1 MIFMDFLAQGN
12 ERILLVDDEE
22 QIVEMLQKMLE
33 HLGYRLTVTTSS
45 AKALELFRSE
55 PEAFDLVITD
65 QTMPEITGVELSK
78 RLRGIRFDIPVIFC
92 TGYNETV
99 TEGKLKA
106 VGINEYLIKP
116 AQRSEIV
123 GTVRRLLDKK
133 RVLSPSTVQQ

>member
-1 MIFMDFLAQGN
+1 MDFPAQGN

-45 AKALELFRSE
+45 AKALELFCSE

-78 RLRGIRFDIPVIFC
+78 RLRGIRSDIPVILC

-99 TEGKLKA
+99 TEGKLNA

-116 AQRSEIV
+116 AQRSEIA